1 MSSLHHFLDTN
12 ILVGS
17 RIGWDGQHHHTHR
30 YLQQDGFLRHTS
42 ERVYKECT
50 GVFGLFR
57 RTMTKYLNYLLKSLP
72 ASPDPFTLDMTIK
85 RLTKRYILSL
95 NNEKEKNVLT
105 SFVHQNMDDLRNC
118 VLGTEND
125 RETFRQEIIDVIK
138 GALDSLDRD
147 CRPDDPSAP
156 VICYTCCPENYDL
169 DLPDQKSA
177 LIPVIGY
184 EPDIL
189 VILDA
194 YFIQIHRIGEEVSLV
209 TADKTHILNNR
220 KKIEETLPGI
230 TIREPESFLIGHAG

>member
-1 MSSLHHFLDTN
+1 MPPLHHFLDTN

-17 RIGWDGQHHHTHR
+17 RIEWDGQHHHTHR
-30 YLQQDGFLRHTS
+30 YMQQDGFLRHTS

-57 RTMTKYLNYLLKSLP
+57 RTITKYLNYLVKSLP
-72 ASPDPFTLDMTIK
+72 ASPDPFTLDRTIQK
-85 RLTKRYILSL
+85 LTERYTLSL
-95 NNEKEKNVLT
+95 KNEKEKNVLG
-105 SFVHQNMDDLRNC
+105 SFVQQNMDDLRNC
-118 VLGTEND
+118 ALGTEQD
-125 RETFRQEIIDVIK
+125 RDTFRQEIIDAIK

-156 VICYTCCPENYDL
+156 VVCYTCCPEDYDSH
-169 DLPDQKSA
+169 LPDQKSA
-177 LIPVIGY
+177 LITAIGY

-194 YFIQIHRIGEEVSLV
+194 YFIQINRIMEDVSLV

-230 TIREPESFLIGHAG
+230 TIREPGSFFTG